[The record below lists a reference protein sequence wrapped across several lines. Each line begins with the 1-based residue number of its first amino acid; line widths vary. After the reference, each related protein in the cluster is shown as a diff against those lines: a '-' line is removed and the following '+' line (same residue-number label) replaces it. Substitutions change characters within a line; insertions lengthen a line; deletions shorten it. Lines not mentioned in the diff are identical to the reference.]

1 MRVRET
7 TEEPAEETPKVKV
20 RAVVEHTAFG
30 KSYKIGETYEVDP
43 VYVDTLKVQGK
54 AFPTDVQPD
63 PNAPTPTPQDP
74 RHR

>member
-1 MRVRET
+1 MRVKE

-20 RAVVEHTAFG
+20 RAVTPHTAFG
-30 KSYKIGETYEVDP
+30 KSYEIGETYEVDP

-63 PNAPTPTPQDP
+63 PNAPTITPHQEP